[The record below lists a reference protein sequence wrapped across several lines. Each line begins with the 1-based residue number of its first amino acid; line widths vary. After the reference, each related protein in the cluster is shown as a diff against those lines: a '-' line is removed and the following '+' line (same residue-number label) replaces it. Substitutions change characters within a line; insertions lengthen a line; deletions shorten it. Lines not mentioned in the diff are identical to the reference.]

1 MKELIMSLVGTVIY
15 DDKGNPTFLAPRGG
29 SDSIFDTLLN
39 GGTAKIYHCND
50 NTDCLKPSAAEFTL
64 SSSQGMTNRVR
75 TMLQSIFAKG
85 RTDTKLTDNEK
96 ALISST
102 RVKILRYAI
111 DSASLGMDDS
121 VLTSLSE
128 YIASD
133 MVMSYIGGLIDLAES
148 SSSGTLNT
156 EDENARFRENLL
168 SVRSQ
173 LGQRVSRIQVQQNG
187 LIEFDN
193 NLNQMR
199 QQLSSNMSDKVLS
212 NYDYGG

>member
-1 MKELIMSLVGTVIY
+1 
-15 DDKGNPTFLAPRGG
+15 
-29 SDSIFDTLLN
+29 
-39 GGTAKIYHCND
+39 
-50 NTDCLKPSAAEFTL
+50 
-64 SSSQGMTNRVR
+64 
-75 TMLQSIFAKG
+75 
-85 RTDTKLTDNEK
+85 
-96 ALISST
+96 
-102 RVKILRYAI
+102 
-111 DSASLGMDDS
+111 
-121 VLTSLSE
+121 
-128 YIASD
+128 
-133 MVMSYIGGLIDLAES
+133 MSYIGGLIDLAES